1 MKMRHYRL
9 ARSLVGLAFAG
20 LLMGSAN
27 AKEADAPS
35 MLVFIH
41 PQDYSSEVSLR
52 HYYYSHWVTQGPSV
66 ESAAKEVLG
75 QAFGDVGVCEGNN
88 PGKTLVWLR
97 PSIFYNPLMKQYH
110 SKIRASVY
118 SGTGKPLATYVGE
131 GMADGFLDIRPDR
144 ERKISMVYKQA
155 MTTVAEKM
163 KADPALQNLL
173 KTEVPADNA
182 PAPCSMVT
190 LLPAPAVSVMSF

>member
-1 MKMRHYRL
+1 MRYSRYL
-9 ARSLVGLAFAG
+9 QGLAALSMAG
-20 LLMGSAN
+20 LFMTAVH

-66 ESAAKEVLG
+66 ENAAKEVLG
-75 QAFGDVGVCEGNN
+75 QAFGEVGMCEGDN

-118 SGTGKPLATYVGE
+118 SGTGKPLTTYVGE
-131 GMADGFLDIRPDR
+131 GMAEGFLDIRPDR
-144 ERKISMVYKQA
+144 ERKISMVYKLA
-155 MTTVAEKM
+155 MASIAEKM

-173 KTEVPADNA
+173 KAEVPAGNA